1 MWIGSDV
8 DIPKLED
15 IDIVGGFKGNEVVEA
30 ESCSPPFSS
39 IVDADYF
46 KEFIAR
52 PRSRGY

>member
-8 DIPKLED
+8 DIPTLED

-30 ESCSPPFSS
+30 ESCSTLSSS

-46 KEFIAR
+46 KEFIER
-52 PRSRGY
+52 QRSRGY

>member
-15 IDIVGGFKGNEVVEA
+15 INIVGGFKGNEVVEA
-30 ESCSPPFSS
+30 ESRSPPFSS

-46 KEFIAR
+46 KEFIER
-52 PRSRGY
+52 QRSRGY

>member
-46 KEFIAR
+46 KEFIER
-52 PRSRGY
+52 QRSRGY